1 MAIQSMGITET
12 VIADEVQILKRPGF
26 EAIPITLDS
35 TAFTGGVCKAGAPI
49 GAGGVIKNDKNC
61 IGILKEDVLQSRP
74 QGTVLKKAYVRSD
87 VIKAH
92 YGAEI
97 AEAAKAALPMI
108 VFE

>member
-1 MAIQSMGITET
+1 MAIQSMSITET
-12 VIADEVQILKRPGF
+12 TVADEVQILKRPGF

-35 TAFTGGVCKAGAPI
+35 TAFTDGICKAGAPI

-74 QGTVLKKAYVRSD
+74 QGTILKKAYVRND
-87 VIKAH
+87 MITKH
-92 YGAEI
+92 YGTPI
-97 AEAAKAALPMI
+97 ADTAKAALPMI